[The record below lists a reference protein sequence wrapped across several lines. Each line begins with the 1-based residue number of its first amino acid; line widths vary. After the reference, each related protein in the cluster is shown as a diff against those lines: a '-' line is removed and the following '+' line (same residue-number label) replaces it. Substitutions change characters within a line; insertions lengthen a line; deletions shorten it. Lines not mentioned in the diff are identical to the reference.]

1 MWGRAGGRFVGR
13 TYLETDVLWG
23 GGFVV
28 KDFLE
33 VGRWKLEGP
42 FGEGRFVG
50 CDGTFCTSTI

>member
-1 MWGRAGGRFVGR
+1 MGR
-13 TYLETDVLWG
+13 TFLETDVLWV

-28 KDFLE
+28 KDFLK

-50 CDGTFCTSTI
+50 CDGTFCSINI